1 MPALSHV
8 EGAATTLTPALSSF
22 PMGRSPAL
30 SPSPMRPGLRT
41 AAIVLMALPSEL
53 AARVLARLSRPLVD
67 AVTLAV
73 VRLRDV
79 TRDEQARA
87 VSDFAARLRAAAAG
101 GLGGVERARA
111 LVQKAFPP
119 EEAARHLE
127 RISRCEPRRN
137 PFEFVVEAG
146 VARVLPF
153 LREENPQTIALICA
167 CVGPSSAA
175 EIVLGLPG
183 PLQGEVLRRVAALGG
198 VHPDAAAAA
207 SASLERRVSTAPP
220 LEVRGGA
227 GAILRIVAA
236 AGPGAEAIRRSLA
249 EADPDL
255 ARALA
260 VLGPL
265 RPEEGLA
272 EALLAAS
279 PEALARALREVPVPA
294 LARALRAAPPDLADR
309 IAGALPAALRD
320 VLRQEAA
327 RLGPVRVG
335 EAEEALDAIR
345 RAMGGAR

>member
-1 MPALSHV
+1 MTPPTL
-8 EGAATTLTPALSSF
+8 ATWPSS
-22 PMGRSPAL
+22 SPASRAPGL
-30 SPSPMRPGLRT
+30 PGAPGAMRPGLRT

-53 AARVLARLSRPLVD
+53 AARVLAGLPRPLVD

-87 VSDFAARLRAAAAG
+87 VADFAARLRAAAAG

-111 LVQKAFPP
+111 LVQRAFPP

-127 RISRCEPRRN
+127 RISRESHRN

-153 LREENPQTIALICA
+153 LRDENPQTIALICA
-167 CVGPSSAA
+167 CVGPAPAA
-175 EIVLGLPG
+175 EILLGLPG
-183 PLQGEVLRRVAALGG
+183 ALQGEVLRRVASLGG

-220 LEVRGGA
+220 LDVRGGPA
-227 GAILRIVAA
+227 AILRIVAA

-260 VLGPL
+260 AMGPL

-272 EALLAAS
+272 EALLETP
-279 PEALARALREVPVPA
+279 PEALARALRDVPVPT

-309 IAGALPAALRD
+309 ISGALPAALRD

-345 RAMGGAR
+345 RVLGGAR